1 MIQPNKSLQAYNTF
15 GVASTAEFFVEIFDR
30 VELAAFFKAH
40 TTEQITVL
48 GGGSNILLTQNLSGI
63 VLKISLTGI
72 EVVEESPQEV
82 ILEVQA
88 GESWHDVVS
97 YCLDQ
102 DYGGI
107 ENLALIPGQMGTAP
121 MQNIGAYG
129 VELKDVFDSCV
140 AMNRETQEFEYF
152 DREACAFGYRE
163 SVFKQKLKNKYVI
176 CSVRLRLTK
185 TNHRLTLDY
194 GSIKDV
200 LSQSGIDNPSI
211 RDVAEAV
218 ISIRQFK
225 LPDPKTLGNSGSFF
239 KNPIITKKTADRLKV
254 NYPQLPTYDTG
265 DGQQKIP
272 AAWLIET
279 AGYKGFRKGDAGV
292 HKHQALVLV
301 NYGQATGAEIWRL
314 AQSIQDKVEK
324 EFGIRL
330 MPEVNIY

>member
-1 MIQPNKSLQAYNTF
+1 
-15 GVASTAEFFVEIFDR
+15 
-30 VELAAFFKAH
+30 
-40 TTEQITVL
+40 
-48 GGGSNILLTQNLSGI
+48 
-63 VLKISLTGI
+63 
-72 EVVEESPQEV
+72 
-82 ILEVQA
+82 
-88 GESWHDVVS
+88 
-97 YCLDQ
+97 
-102 DYGGI
+102 
-107 ENLALIPGQMGTAP
+107 
-121 MQNIGAYG
+121 
-129 VELKDVFDSCV
+129 
-140 AMNRETQEFEYF
+140 
-152 DREACAFGYRE
+152 
-163 SVFKQKLKNKYVI
+163 VFKQKLKNKYVI

-211 RDVAEAV
+211 RDVAAAV
-218 ISIRQFK
+218 ISIRQSK
-225 LPDPKTLGNSGSFF
+225 LPDPKILGNSGSFF
-239 KNPIITKKTADRLKV
+239 KNPIITKKTADQLKV
-254 NYPQLPTYDTG
+254 NYPQLPNYDTG

-279 AGYKGFRKGDAGV
+279 AGYKGFRQGDAGV